1 MRDFFFSLFLPS
13 LCLSLS
19 FSAATPEKKK
29 GSFSSAIEISFPLFR
44 FVIYREFP
52 FSPPR
57 ISRVFVREFCILL
70 LLLLFFGIGG
80 KHSREGT
87 GVNHVAFL
95 LRVVLQLHR
104 GKSFLFRGGRS
115 QRPVLHKFSTVFP
128 RFFYR
133 VVAAYLFFF
142 SPSLSLHLLPPL
154 STLYQVIR
162 IIGVFDCHRVWNARV
177 FFLSVLNFTKR
188 LEEGKKM
195 EKDYIFLSRFE

>member
-1 MRDFFFSLFLPS
+1 MRDFFFPFFFPLSVSLSLSLSLSARQPPRRKRDLFLPRS
-13 LCLSLS
+13 RYPSPS
-19 FSAATPEKKK
+19 
-29 GSFSSAIEISFPLFR
+29 

-52 FSPPR
+52 FSPSR
-57 ISRVFVREFCILL
+57 ISRVFVREFCIL

-133 VVAAYLFFF
+133 VVAAYLFF
-142 SPSLSLHLLPPL
+142 SPPRFTSFLLSQHY
-154 STLYQVIR
+154 TRLYE
-162 IIGVFDCHRVWNARV
+162 
-177 FFLSVLNFTKR
+177 LSVFSIATVC
-188 LEEGKKM
+188 GTHG
-195 EKDYIFLSRFE
+195 FFSFPS